1 MLFVLSISAM
11 FTRHWLSVTQFQ
23 WDTVARPNS
32 WVTLIF
38 CLLLFIFTMTFLTF
52 RRKLTLI
59 FRALFSQ
66 RHFSLLQREGKI
78 IEDRSSI
85 FVLAFDLITITIGL
99 AMFCQTF
106 ISETI
111 SKWPFIAYVGLFLAL
126 LLVAY
131 VFKLLCGEVYSR
143 LFDRDKERITINQ
156 YKFIFLTDISVFLFP
171 MLVLAQ
177 YSGLRPVYYLIAVV
191 LVILFVIWTYRL
203 LKINSMKGHRFQF
216 FLYFCTLEI
225 LPWAVFLKVL
235 LNA

>member
-1 MLFVLSISAM
+1 M

-32 WVTLIF
+32 WITLIF
-38 CLLLFIFTMTFLTF
+38 CMLLFVFTMTFLTF
-52 RRKLTLI
+52 RRKLILV

-85 FVLAFDLITITIGL
+85 FVLAFDLITITTGL

-106 ISETI
+106 TPNAM
-111 SKWPFIAYVGLFLAL
+111 SKWPFIAYVGVFLVL

-131 VFKLLCGEVYSR
+131 IIKLLCGEVYAR

-156 YKFIFLTDISVFLFP
+156 YKFIFMTDFSVFLFP
-171 MLVLAQ
+171 MLIFTH
-177 YSGLRPVYYLIAVV
+177 YSGIRAVYYLIAAVFVV
-191 LVILFVIWTYRL
+191 LFTIWIYRL
-203 LKINSMKGHRFQF
+203 LKINSMNGHRFHF

-225 LPWAVFLKVL
+225 LPWTILLKVL
-235 LNA
+235 LII

>member
-1 MLFVLSISAM
+1 MLV
-11 FTRHWLSVTQFQ
+11 
-23 WDTVARPNS
+23 
-32 WVTLIF
+32 
-38 CLLLFIFTMTFLTF
+38 
-52 RRKLTLI
+52 

-78 IEDRSSI
+78 IEDRSSV
-85 FVLAFDLITITIGL
+85 FVLAFDLITITTGL

-106 ISETI
+106 IPRAM
-111 SKWPFIAYVGLFLAL
+111 SKWPFIAYVGMILAL

-131 VFKLLCGEVYSR
+131 LFKLFCGEVYAR

-156 YKFIFLTDISVFLFP
+156 YKFIFMTDFSVFLFP
-171 MLVLAQ
+171 MLILTH
-177 YSGLRPVYYLIAVV
+177 YSGLRAVYYLIAVAFVV
-191 LVILFVIWTYRL
+191 LFAIWGYRL
-203 LKINSMKGHRFQF
+203 LKINSMNGHRFHF